1 MIKFFAFLG
10 IGALVTMANALFFII
25 ATKADDQHTSIVSTA
40 GWIILT
46 IFTQTLLIFRM
57 WF

>member
-10 IGALVTMANALFFII
+10 IGALVTITNALFFII
-25 ATKADDQHTSIVSTA
+25 ALKADDQHTSIVSTA
-40 GWIILT
+40 GWILLT
-46 IFTQTLLIFRM
+46 IFTETLLIFRM

>member
-10 IGALVTMANALFFII
+10 IGVLVTIANALFFII

-40 GWIILT
+40 GCIILT
-46 IFTQTLLIFRM
+46 IFTETLLIFRM

>member
-10 IGALVTMANALFFII
+10 IGALVTIANALFFII
-25 ATKADDQHTSIVSTA
+25 ASKADDQHTSIVSTA

-46 IFTQTLLIFRM
+46 VFTETLLIFRV

>member
-10 IGALVTMANALFFII
+10 IGALVTIANALFFII
-25 ATKADDQHTSIVSTA
+25 ASKADDQHTSIVSTA
-40 GWIILT
+40 RWILLT
-46 IFTQTLLIFRM
+46 IFTETLLIFRM

>member
-10 IGALVTMANALFFII
+10 IGALVTITNALFFII
-25 ATKADDQHTSIVSTA
+25 ASKADDQHTSIASTA

-46 IFTQTLLIFRM
+46 IFIETLLIFRM

>member
-10 IGALVTMANALFFII
+10 IGALVTIANGLFFII
-25 ATKADDQHTSIVSTA
+25 ASKADDQHTSIVSTA
-40 GWIILT
+40 GWIIFT
-46 IFTQTLLIFRM
+46 IFTETLSIFRM

>member
-1 MIKFFAFLG
+1 MFDFFAFLG
-10 IGALVTMANALFFII
+10 IGALVTIANALFFII

-46 IFTQTLLIFRM
+46 IFTETLLIFRM

>member
-10 IGALVTMANALFFII
+10 IGVLVTIANALFFII
-25 ATKADDQHTSIVSTA
+25 ATKADDQHTYIVSTA
-40 GWIILT
+40 GCIILT
-46 IFTQTLLIFRM
+46 IFTETLLIFRM

>member
-1 MIKFFAFLG
+1 MIKFFTFLG
-10 IGALVTMANALFFII
+10 IGALVTIANALFFII

-40 GWIILT
+40 GWILLT
-46 IFTQTLLIFRM
+46 IFTETLLIFRT

>member
-10 IGALVTMANALFFII
+10 IGVLVTIANALFFII
-25 ATKADDQHTSIVSTA
+25 ASKADDQHTSIVSTA

-46 IFTQTLLIFRM
+46 IFTETLLIFRM

>member
-10 IGALVTMANALFFII
+10 IGALVTIANCLFFII
-25 ATKADDQHTSIVSTA
+25 ASKEDDQHTTIVSTA

>member
-10 IGALVTMANALFFII
+10 IGALVTIANALFFII

-46 IFTQTLLIFRM
+46 IFTETLLIFRM

>member
-10 IGALVTMANALFFII
+10 IGVLVTIANALFFII
-25 ATKADDQHTSIVSTA
+25 ASKADDQHTSIVSTA
-40 GWIILT
+40 GWILLT
-46 IFTQTLLIFRM
+46 IFTETLLIFRM

>member
-10 IGALVTMANALFFII
+10 IGALVTIANALFFII
-25 ATKADDQHTSIVSTA
+25 ASKADDQHTSIVSTA
-40 GWIILT
+40 GWILLT
-46 IFTQTLLIFRM
+46 IFTETLLIFRM

>member
-10 IGALVTMANALFFII
+10 IGVLVTIDNALFFII

-46 IFTQTLLIFRM
+46 IFTETLLIFRM

>member
-10 IGALVTMANALFFII
+10 IGVLVTIANALFFII

-46 IFTQTLLIFRM
+46 IFTETLLIFRM
-57 WF
+57 VH

>member
-10 IGALVTMANALFFII
+10 IGVLVTIANALFFII
-25 ATKADDQHTSIVSTA
+25 ASKADDQHTSIMSTA

-46 IFTQTLLIFRM
+46 IFTETLLIFRM

>member
-10 IGALVTMANALFFII
+10 IGALVTIANALFFII
-25 ATKADDQHTSIVSTA
+25 ASKADDQHTSIVSTA
-40 GWIILT
+40 GRILLT
-46 IFTQTLLIFRM
+46 IFTETLLIFRM

>member
-10 IGALVTMANALFFII
+10 IGALVTIANALFFII
-25 ATKADDQHTSIVSTA
+25 ASKADDQHTSIASTA

-46 IFTQTLLIFRM
+46 IFIETLLIFRM

>member
-10 IGALVTMANALFFII
+10 IGALVTITNALFFII
-25 ATKADDQHTSIVSTA
+25 ASKADDQHTSIASTA

-46 IFTQTLLIFRM
+46 IFTETLLIFRM
-57 WF
+57 LH

>member
-1 MIKFFAFLG
+1 MFEFFVFIG
-10 IGALVTMANALFFII
+10 IGALVTITNALFFII
-25 ATKADDQHTSIVSTA
+25 ASKADDQHTSIVSTA

-46 IFTQTLLIFRM
+46 IFTETLLIFRM